1 MDCKYRKE
9 ALKKMKLQDG
19 GAISEEQYQDLLNFN
34 NEGQRRVEMDK
45 FNRPSRVVPDMGDS
59 ETSRLQELSP
69 EERIRQLRAFVG
81 DDQDRSP
88 ASEMEQRPSMRS
100 EKTIPEGTDEE
111 MARKILSIIS
121 MRDSFKR

>member
-34 NEGQRRVEMDK
+34 NQGQRRVEMDK

-59 ETSRLQELSP
+59 EESRLQELSP
-69 EERIRQLRAFVG
+69 EEQIRQLRAFVG
-81 DDQDRSP
+81 AEQDRSP
-88 ASEMEQRPSMRS
+88 ASEMEQRPSIRS
-100 EKTIPEGTDEE
+100 QKTIPEDVKDPK
-111 MARKILSIIS
+111 MQRAILARL
-121 MRDSFKR
+121 RDSLKSR

>member
-59 ETSRLQELSP
+59 EESRLQELSP
-69 EERIRQLRAFVG
+69 EEQIRQLRAFVG
-81 DDQDRSP
+81 AEQDRSP
-88 ASEMEQRPSMRS
+88 ASEMEQRPSIRS
-100 EKTIPEGTDEE
+100 QKTIPEDVKDPK
-111 MARKILSIIS
+111 MQRAILARL
-121 MRDSFKR
+121 RDSLKSR